1 MPINRS
7 RSIAA
12 TLSGL
17 LLGGCADCSSPQCPT
32 QRQLREAFYER
43 EAEDGS
49 AIQQTLLKANP
60 GSIVLVEPRR
70 RGDLRRLYC
79 RPQVG
84 SDEVICHYSQGER
97 LNATVQLRQ
106 VDGQWQLAR

>member
-1 MPINRS
+1 MPINGA

-12 TLSGL
+12 TLSGML
-17 LLGGCADCSSPQCPT
+17 LAGCADCSSPQCPT

-70 RGDLRRLYC
+70 RGDIRRLYC
-79 RPQVG
+79 RLQAG
-84 SDEVICHYSQGER
+84 SDAVTCHYSQGER
-97 LNATVQLRQ
+97 LNASVQLRRI
-106 VDGQWQLAR
+106 DGQWQLAR